1 MADWAR
7 PDQEEE
13 QEQEQE
19 QEHLLGEWDGSC
31 DGEKSQSLHARNSR
45 RWYQTRIARVIMLAV
60 TAFTVLAFAG
70 YILVV
75 KRIIQDWGIEYIT
88 RNDYILD
95 PAWDTHEAPRVR
107 SYHFEIRD
115 TIYHPDGV
123 YRPMLLVNQQFP
135 GPLIEANEGDV
146 IQVKVDNHATN
157 ATSIHWHGIYQRG
170 SPFMDGTVGITQC
183 PIAPNLSQTYVFN
196 VTGQSGSYWWHAHQG
211 VQSSDGVHGPLI
223 IHSRNESLQQI
234 NYQTDRVLLLS
245 DHYWN
250 SSSELLWDYLSPDK
264 ENDEPIP
271 VGALINGRSKY
282 RDCEEISKRYPG
294 RKCWTPARGIYK
306 ASNALALWLAK
317 FHPHYAYA
325 LAAMPDYP
333 GIDLEPEKSHRLRLI
348 NVGAFADFHFQ
359 IDEHELAVTEVD
371 GTDVLPY
378 TTQRVSIN
386 PAQRYSVIVNA
397 NSTRSKVFWLRAR
410 MDTHCFVSSKGIQT
424 DALAVV
430 RYQPA
435 VGRSDTNNNWQT
447 YSDMANDISSE
458 DWDSPLPNDC
468 KDMNTTNVL
477 PVIIDPPP
485 QHEDSF
491 FYVHSSIKIGDWQL
505 ARAMFNE
512 SSFRPDFTSPTIDR
526 AWAGLRSDN
535 DSWNRPNQE
544 LQSAFINDEAFDASR
559 ELVIQTR
566 QSATVDIL
574 ISNFDDGTHPLHLHG
589 YKFWILAQGHGYP
602 PRKDEL
608 SGITR
613 ENVQPLYD
621 QLDLRNP
628 LRRDTASV
636 EGYGWILIRVKAD
649 NPGAWALHCH
659 VSWHAEAGLVMQL
672 LSNTEELKHFEP
684 WWKVSRLCAAKGIE
698 KGVGPPDEYF
708 VPHGPPS

>member
-1 MADWAR
+1 N
-7 PDQEEE
+7 E
-13 QEQEQE
+13 
-19 QEHLLGEWDGSC
+19 
-31 DGEKSQSLHARNSR
+31 
-45 RWYQTRIARVIMLAV
+45 
-60 TAFTVLAFAG
+60 
-70 YILVV
+70 
-75 KRIIQDWGIEYIT
+75 
-88 RNDYILD
+88 YILD
-95 PAWDTHEAPRVR
+95 PAWDIHEAPRVR

-115 TIYHPDGV
+115 TIYHPDGI

-135 GPLIEANEGDV
+135 GPLIEANEGD
-146 IQVKVDNHATN
+146 IIEVKVDNHAAN

-183 PIAPNLSQTYVFN
+183 PIAPNFSLTYRFN

-223 IHSRNESLQQI
+223 IHSRDKSLQQI
-234 NYQTDRVLLLS
+234 KYHTDRVLLLS

-250 SSSELLWDYLSPDK
+250 SSSELLWDYLSPGK

-282 RDCEEISKRYPG
+282 RDCEEIRKRYPV
-294 RKCWTPARGIYK
+294 
-306 ASNALALWLAK
+306 
-317 FHPHYAYA
+317 
-325 LAAMPDYP
+325 MPDYP

-359 IDEHELAVTEVD
+359 IDEHDLAITEVD
-371 GTDVLPY
+371 GTDVQPY

-397 NSTRSKVFWLRAR
+397 NSTRSKLFWLRAR
-410 MDTHCFVSSKGIQT
+410 MDTQCFVNSKGVQA

-430 RYQPA
+430 RYQSA
-435 VGRSDTNNNWQT
+435 VERSDAKNKWQT
-447 YSDMANDISSE
+447 YSDLAKDINSG
-458 DWDSPLPNDC
+458 DWDLPLPHDC
-468 KDMNTTNVL
+468 RDMNTTNLL
-477 PVIIDPPP
+477 PVVIDSPPK
-485 QHEDSF
+485 HEDSF
-491 FYVHSSIKIGDWQL
+491 FYVRSSIKIGDWQL

-512 SSFRPDFTSPTIDR
+512 SSFRPDFTSPTLDR

-535 DSWNRPNQE
+535 DSWIRPDQE
-544 LQSAFINDEAFDASR
+544 LHSGFINDEAFNASR
-559 ELVIQTR
+559 ELVVQTR
-566 QSATVDIL
+566 DSATIDIL

-621 QLDLRNP
+621 QLELRNP

-636 EGYGWILIRVKAD
+636 EGYGWILIRVQAD
-649 NPGAWALHCH
+649 NPGVWALHCH

-672 LSNTEELKHFEP
+672 LTNTEELKQFES
-684 WWKVSRLCAAKGIE
+684 WWKVSRLCGA
-698 KGVGPPDEYF
+698 
-708 VPHGPPS
+708 